1 MEIKELKESTTTVM
15 TELQKLIEQ
24 LSTKSHVI
32 TKSKLNKIIQ
42 DESTQLFIAK
52 ETGGKIIGTLTL
64 VSYQIPTGLKFW
76 IEDVVVDGNFRGKGV
91 GQKLTE
97 RAMEYAEK
105 KGGSSI
111 NLTSNPKRKAAHQ
124 LYVKMGFKQ
133 RETDVFRYEIQS
145 KNNGSNNT
153 ES

>member
-1 MEIKELKESTTTVM
+1 MEIKELKESTSTVM
-15 TELQKLIEQ
+15 AELQKLIEQ
-24 LSTKSHVI
+24 LSTKSHI
-32 TKSKLNKIIQ
+32 ISKKKLNKIIQ

-64 VSYQIPTGLKFW
+64 VNYQIPTGLKFW
-76 IEDVVVDGNFRGKGV
+76 IEDVVVDSNFRGRGV

-97 RAMEYAEK
+97 SAMEYAEK

>member
-1 MEIKELKESTTTVM
+1 MEIKELKESTATVLA
-15 TELQKLIEQ
+15 ELQKLIEQ
-24 LSTKSHVI
+24 LSTKGHII
-32 TKSKLNKIIQ
+32 TKSKLNEIIQ
-42 DESTQLFIAK
+42 DENTQLFVAK

-64 VSYQIPTGLKFW
+64 IGYRIPTGLKFW
-76 IEDVVVDGNFRGKGV
+76 IEDVVVDGDFRGKGV

-97 RAMEYAEK
+97 KAIEYAEK

-133 RETDVFRYEIQS
+133 RETDVFRYEIQT
-145 KNNGSNNT
+145 KNNRSNNT

>member
-1 MEIKELKESTTTVM
+1 MEIKELKISTTSVI

-24 LSTKSHVI
+24 LSTKGHII
-32 TKSKLNKIIQ
+32 TKKKLNKIIH
-42 DESTQLFIAK
+42 DESTQLFVAN

-76 IEDVVVDGNFRGKGV
+76 IEDVVVDSDFRGRGV

-97 RAMEYAEK
+97 MAMEYAEK
-105 KGGSSI
+105 KGCKSI

-124 LYVKMGFKQ
+124 LYIKMGFKQ

-145 KNNGSNNT
+145 KNNSNNT
-153 ES
+153 EK

>member
-1 MEIKELKESTTTVM
+1 MEIKELKESTSTVM
-15 TELQKLIEQ
+15 AELQKLIEQ
-24 LSTKSHVI
+24 LSTKSHI
-32 TKSKLNKIIQ
+32 ISKKKLNKIIQ

-76 IEDVVVDGNFRGKGV
+76 IEDVVVDSNFRGRGV

-97 RAMEYAEK
+97 SAMEYAEK

-133 RETDVFRYEIQS
+133 RETDVFRYEIHS